1 MLIYEEIYTA
11 GKKITLPP
19 AVTNLTSVTSIIF
32 FCNQSSF
39 CHQVD
44 VAGKNC
50 ALLKKPETKTKTCN
64 IHCTL
69 RSDNIDNDN
78 DGGDSSD
85 DGRESSD
92 DGEDS
97 NVASGKKKWLLTA
110 IC

>member
-1 MLIYEEIYTA
+1 M
-11 GKKITLPP
+11 
-19 AVTNLTSVTSIIF
+19 
-32 FCNQSSF
+32 
-39 CHQVD
+39 
-44 VAGKNC
+44 AGKNC
-50 ALLKKPETKTKTCN
+50 ALLKKPETKTKMCN

-69 RSDNIDNDN
+69 RSDNVDNDN

-85 DGRESSD
+85 DGEDSSD